1 MEFDDSFLFRQ
12 YNIFKSKFEFL
23 GAVFGGEESE
33 PYEFLLE
40 PAQPM
45 ITYKRS
51 GLRLP
56 TVMVWLILMSHFYQ
70 WKFEV
75 IPD

>member
-1 MEFDDSFLFRQ
+1 MWYFQPSKLKLVQ
-12 YNIFKSKFEFL
+12 AKFEFV
-23 GAVFGGEESE
+23 GAVFGQEEPE

-56 TVMVWLILMSHFYQ
+56 TVMVWLILYESY
-70 WKFEV
+70 
-75 IPD
+75 